1 MSLLS
6 NVVLNSIFFS
16 MLFSQEVTAPIN
28 PSYRIEVWVF
38 LFLCGIFIWV
48 FYNKKSINTTETKS
62 TPLKHVTDEFDEKT
76 PKKKVAGEVELEKF
90 NFVDLDY
97 KKEASLT
104 AEDIKS
110 KVDTN
115 DLAKKL
121 KKLKK

>member
-1 MSLLS
+1 M
-6 NVVLNSIFFS
+6 
-16 MLFSQEVTAPIN
+16 
-28 PSYRIEVWVF
+28 
-38 LFLCGIFIWV
+38 
-48 FYNKKSINTTETKS
+48 
-62 TPLKHVTDEFDEKT
+62 
-76 PKKKVAGEVELEKF
+76 AGEIELEKF

-97 KKEASLT
+97 KKEASLP

>member
-38 LFLCGIFIWV
+38 LFLFSIFIGV
-48 FYNKKSINTTETKS
+48 FYKKRSDYTLPSGTKKSKYVSDGYEETIE
-62 TPLKHVTDEFDEKT
+62 T
-76 PKKKVAGEVELEKF
+76 KKKVSEVEMEDF

-97 KKEASLT
+97 KSEASLPS
-104 AEDIKS
+104 EKIKS
-110 KVDTN
+110 NIDSK

-121 KKLKK
+121 KNLKK